1 MRLICGFYPI
11 QDGAICI
18 NRKAV
23 DRIREESLFE
33 VVKILFQEPV
43 ILEGTL
49 RENIVLG
56 EDYSDDEIMT
66 VLERVQLKELAIER
80 GLGYLITEA
89 GKNLSGGQKQRL
101 ALARILIRRPK
112 ILIMDE
118 ATNGLDADT
127 EELVIKSIKKYIEES
142 SSILIVTSHKEA
154 LQRICNKTIVL
165 QHVS

>member
-1 MRLICGFYPI
+1 
-11 QDGAICI
+11 
-18 NRKAV
+18 
-23 DRIREESLFE
+23 
-33 VVKILFQEPV
+33 
-43 ILEGTL
+43 
-49 RENIVLG
+49 
-56 EDYSDDEIMT
+56 MT